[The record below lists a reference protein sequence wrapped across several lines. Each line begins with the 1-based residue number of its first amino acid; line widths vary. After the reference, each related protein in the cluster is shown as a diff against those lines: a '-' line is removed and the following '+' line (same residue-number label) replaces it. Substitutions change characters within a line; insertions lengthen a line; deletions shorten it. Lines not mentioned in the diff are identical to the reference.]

1 MLPFEG
7 AKRVRFTSSLCF
19 FYARAMMERMSLAT
33 AIQGGAGGEARRGR
47 RQRVCQGR
55 SVRSLRRQKLELSGD
70 VVLSREPT
78 LKQPRRY
85 PFAFPPCKC
94 VKREQRALHMTLAR
108 ATRTKA
114 RGCAARA
121 GGGAEVKRR
130 ASSNRRRRCLIDR
143 QTDRCLPPA
152 SARRRPSRAPTR
164 GPPRPRRSPLALER
178 KNEESEATHAPWRT
192 CVFVEIEF
200 EKKRE
205 VAKRK
210 GDEGTKKNNPPP
222 LHFLGTLALPSLFSF
237 SLLIFSNFCTLRTRK
252 RTVFT
257 HSSTLLRLLRL
268 SSRSPDHSQLPAS
281 PTAATPKTPAAL
293 LADRGRLSFPSP
305 SPPASSLG
313 PNLTATSVS
322 VAMIASISQAQ
333 GPSLLL
339 AGIEGERP
347 DDAPLFGSFFRRSSS
362 AARCSPATTKR

>member
-78 LKQPRRY
+78 LQQPRRY

-94 VKREQRALHMTLAR
+94 VKREQRALQMTLAR

-121 GGGAEVKRR
+121 GGGAEKKRR

-210 GDEGTKKNNPPP
+210 GEEGTKKTT
-222 LHFLGTLALPSLFSF
+222 LLLSTSLALWPSLPSSPSLFLFFQTFAHFERGNGRF
-237 SLLIFSNFCTLRTRK
+237 SLTRPPCSA
-252 RTVFT
+252 
-257 HSSTLLRLLRL
+257 SS
-268 SSRSPDHSQLPAS
+268 A
-281 PTAATPKTPAAL
+281 
-293 LADRGRLSFPSP
+293 
-305 SPPASSLG
+305 SPPAAQTTASS
-313 PNLTATSVS
+313 PPAQPPRRQKPPRPSWPTAE
-322 VAMIASISQAQ
+322 
-333 GPSLLL
+333 GSLSRLRR
-339 AGIEGERP
+339 RP
-347 DDAPLFGSFFRRSSS
+347 R
-362 AARCSPATTKR
+362 AAWART